1 MTAAPSIPAS
11 SAGTFPGITPRETAH
26 LTTERWERANRHVVR
41 KAIAEFSH
49 ERILVPEPED
59 PGATGAGRMADGTA
73 GFRLVSD
80 SGRAVYRFRARL
92 LALEHW
98 SIPAD
103 SIERMLD
110 GEPAPLDALDFITE
124 FAGTLGISPQMLPVY
139 LEEISSTLASA
150 AFKDT
155 PAALDSG
162 LLAAGITGGQ
172 DPAADFQ
179 AVERSMTEGH
189 PCFVANNGRLGF
201 GSADYLAYAPE
212 VGAPVR
218 LEWIAVRADRARFT
232 ARAGLDYRGH
242 LEAELGA
249 AALAGFEASLVAAGL
264 PPAEYLYMP
273 VHPWQWRNKLSVTF
287 AADVANRHIVHLGT
301 GEDTYQAQ
309 QSIRTFFNRDVPARC
324 YVKTALS
331 VVNMGFMRGLSPEY
345 MVATPAINDWL
356 HELVHQDA
364 DLRAV
369 DFRVLREVAAVGYT
383 NRYYDAAAPKG
394 SPYRKM
400 LAALWRES
408 PLQQLD
414 DGEQLATMASLLHVD
429 AFGTPFVSALIRRSP
444 LSARDWLH
452 RYLDAYL
459 VPLLHCFYAYDLA
472 YMPHGENLI
481 LVLRDGVP
489 CRVFMKDIA
498 EEIVVMGDK
507 VSLPEEVARVRV
519 EIPADEK
526 VLSLFTDVFD
536 CFFRFLSAILH
547 EDGILDQEDFW
558 AEVADTVTRYQA
570 AHPEFAAD
578 FAASDLFA
586 EDFALSCLNR
596 LQLRNNQQ
604 MLDLTDPSGGL
615 QFSGRLANPLAPFRP
630 RPKSVPAGRATPGI
644 V

>member
-1 MTAAPSIPAS
+1 MTSTVATIFPAPEGFPSAGNAPDQSAAPV
-11 SAGTFPGITPRETAH
+11 AGPAH
-26 LTTERWERANRHVVR
+26 LTPERWERANRHVVR

-49 ERILVPEPED
+49 ERILVPQPVAAAAANAA
-59 PGATGAGRMADGTA
+59 GAA
-73 GFRLVSD
+73 FRLVSD
-80 SGRAVYRFRARL
+80 NGRAVYRFRAML

-98 SIPAD
+98 SIPAR
-103 SIERMLD
+103 SIERELD
-110 GEPAPLDALDFITE
+110 GVPAPLDALDFLTE
-124 FAGTLGISPQMLPVY
+124 FSGTLGINPQMLPIY
-139 LEEISSTLASA
+139 LEEVSSTLASA
-150 AFKDT
+150 AFKDS
-155 PAALDSG
+155 PEAPGAG
-162 LLAAGITGGQ
+162 RLAAGITGGL
-172 DPAADFQ
+172 DPAEDFQ

-212 VGAPVR
+212 AGAPVR
-218 LEWIAVRADRARFT
+218 LEWIAVRADRSRFT
-232 ARAGLDYRGH
+232 AAAGLDYREH

-249 AALAGFEASLVAAGL
+249 ATLAGFEAALAAAGL
-264 PPAEYLYMP
+264 SPADYRYMP

-301 GEDTYQAQ
+301 GQDTYQAQ
-309 QSIRTFFNRDVPARC
+309 QSIRTFFNRDAPARC

-356 HELVHQDA
+356 DGLVRSDA
-364 DLRAV
+364 TLRAA
-369 DFRVLREVAAVGYT
+369 DFRLLREVAAVGYT

-408 PLQQLD
+408 PFRQLD

-429 AFGTPFVSALIRRSP
+429 AAGTPFASELIRRSG
-444 LSARDWLH
+444 LAARDWLR
-452 RYLDAYL
+452 RYLEAYL

-489 CRVFMKDIA
+489 QRVFMKDIA

-507 VSLPEEVARVRV
+507 VPLPEDVSRVRV
-519 EIPADEK
+519 QIPAEEK
-526 VLSLFTDVFD
+526 ILSLFTDVFD

-547 EDGILDQEDFW
+547 EDGVLDQDRFW
-558 AEVADTVTRYQA
+558 AEVADTVMRYQA

-604 MLDLTDPSGGL
+604 MLDLSDPSGGL

-630 RPKSVPAGRATPGI
+630 RPE
-644 V
+644 